1 MTKYVL
7 SAFANANKIFHRSND
22 CWILQNSLNMHK
34 QTKANTKTIGYF
46 RPFFFL
52 HLREFHMKMAD
63 QFGGTNFTL
72 ITNVLFSSLYSDK
85 SRRDDFSLSILFKSI
100 KFYL

>member
-46 RPFFFL
+46 RPFFFTPE
-52 HLREFHMKMAD
+52 RIPYENGRSIWWNEFYINYECSVFIII
-63 QFGGTNFTL
+63 FG
-72 ITNVLFSSLYSDK
+72 
-85 SRRDDFSLSILFKSI
+85 
-100 KFYL
+100 